1 MNTCKIERMMPSP
14 QSSDPSQW
22 VTPASVLPGWSVA
35 SSLISVLLHST
46 YSSCFLSL
54 TEKWF
59 CAPLQA
65 RGPLTACAKGE
76 TSNEHEVSR
85 CQMRRAR
92 AVVRQQ
98 IKT

>member
-1 MNTCKIERMMPSP
+1 MNTCKIERMMPSR
-14 QSSDPSQW
+14 QSSDPL
-22 VTPASVLPGWSVA
+22 PMGHPCLLPGWSVA

-46 YSSCFLSL
+46 LSSCFLSL